1 LGIQTKRLCSEPGL
15 EGDARFQVKRVS
27 PDRRGNDAAFS
38 PRAAAAAFFCLGRS
52 AKTIRRQGKALYAGA
67 AWQLRCASGARWNR
81 RVELTA
87 KVLGEDGKIVDAK
100 TFRASAPAKGTDAPA
115 AAGALND
122 AFRQTAAALVAW
134 TAAATSHQ

>member
-1 LGIQTKRLCSEPGL
+1 MPAPHGSSAARAEP
-15 EGDARFQVKRVS
+15 
-27 PDRRGNDAAFS
+27 
-38 PRAAAAAFFCLGRS
+38 
-52 AKTIRRQGKALYAGA
+52 AGTA
-67 AWQLRCASGARWNR
+67 D
-81 RVELTA
+81 VELTA

>member
-1 LGIQTKRLCSEPGL
+1 MPRSRREPQRQHFSALAAPPRPFADRERRFMPAPHGSSA
-15 EGDARFQVKRVS
+15 ARAE
-27 PDRRGNDAAFS
+27 P
-38 PRAAAAAFFCLGRS
+38 
-52 AKTIRRQGKALYAGA
+52 AGTA
-67 AWQLRCASGARWNR
+67 G
-81 RVELTA
+81 VELTA

-100 TFRASAPAKGTDAPA
+100 TFRATDAPA